1 MPMAERLD
9 LKRINHYWSILYH
22 RRIWWTIGLY
32 YDITAMSGP
41 ARLAPPHLY
50 LVVNSPK

>member
-1 MPMAERLD
+1 MTMAKRLD